1 MIVDVVVA
9 LQRPKP
15 GGYDPTSVRG
25 GEWTPADPSAAP
37 LPGSS
42 VRVVAYLGV
51 SRHAAEQ
58 EEPGMKV
65 YDAAALRNVALVGH
79 GGSGKTQLVSAMLFA
94 SGAVNRLGRVDDGTT
109 TTDFDDEEIARKHT
123 LSSSLAYAEWQ
134 KNKINIIDT
143 PGFANFLADA
153 RAALRVVEAA
163 VVVVDAVHGVEVQTE
178 KLWEESAGLN
188 LPRIVVVNK
197 VDRERASLE
206 RTLETLHRDCAREI
220 APIQI
225 PLGEERAFT
234 GVVDLVRMKAFTS
247 APDGSG
253 KITEGEIPA
262 ALVERA
268 QKAREQLIESVAEA
282 DEQLM
287 ETFFAEGTLTQEQL
301 VAGLRNATI
310 AGKLYPLVCT
320 SALHMT
326 GIQPL
331 LDAIVDYVASP
342 AERDFPAV
350 DANGADTSVKAADAA
365 PYSAFV
371 WKTIADPFAGRITL
385 LRVVAGT
392 LKSDATVGNLTRET
406 TERFGHL
413 LALQGKAQTHVP
425 ELKAGDLGAVAKL
438 KDTRTSDVIADKSLK
453 YRFAPIKFPEPV
465 LAYAIEPKSRGDEDK
480 ISSAMQRLREED
492 PSISYARDPQTHEL
506 LLSGQGQ
513 LHIEVTVAKLKRR
526 FGVEVNLKPPRIP
539 YRETITAATDA
550 HGRHKK
556 QTGGHGQFGD
566 CKIKVEPLPRGSD
579 FEFVDDIFGGSI
591 PRQFIPAVE
600 KGIQDARLRGFL
612 AGYPMVDFK
621 ATVFDGSFHPVDSNE
636 LSFKLAGSL
645 AFKDAMT
652 RARPT
657 ILEPVMQVEVY
668 APSDFAGDLM
678 GDLNGRRGRIA
689 GMDTRGA
696 MTVIR
701 AQVPMAEMLTYEQH
715 LTSATGGRGSYH
727 MEFSHYEEVP
737 SHLQSKIISAAKA
750 ERGQEVAEEV

>member
-1 MIVDVVVA
+1 
-9 LQRPKP
+9 
-15 GGYDPTSVRG
+15 
-25 GEWTPADPSAAP
+25 
-37 LPGSS
+37 
-42 VRVVAYLGV
+42 
-51 SRHAAEQ
+51 
-58 EEPGMKV
+58 MKV
-65 YDAAALRNVALVGH
+65 YDAAAIRNVALVGH

-94 SGAVNRLGRVDDGTT
+94 AGAVNRLGKVDDGTT
-109 TTDFDDEEIARKHT
+109 TTDFDEEEIARKHT
-123 LSSSLAYAEWQ
+123 LSSSLAHAEWQ
-134 KNKINIIDT
+134 KAKVNIIDT
-143 PGFANFLADA
+143 PGFANFLSDA

-178 KLWEESAGLN
+178 KLWAEAASLN

-197 VDRERASLE
+197 LDRERASLD

-220 APIQI
+220 APIQL
-225 PLGEERAFT
+225 PLGEERTFN
-234 GVVDLVRMKAFTS
+234 GVIDLVRMKALTYAGDNS
-247 APDGSG
+247 GKVTEGDIPDGL
-253 KITEGEIPA
+253 A
-262 ALVERA
+262 DRA

-301 VAGLRNATI
+301 VAGLRTATMT
-310 AGKLYPLVCT
+310 GKLFPLLCT
-320 SALHMT
+320 SASHM
-326 GIQPL
+326 IAVQPL
-331 LDAIVDYVASP
+331 LDAITSYVPSP
-342 AERDFPAV
+342 AEREFPTLDLDGSDITV
-350 DANGADTSVKAADAA
+350 KPADGS
-365 PYSAFV
+365 PYAAFV
-371 WKTIADPFAGRITL
+371 WKTIADPFAGRITM
-385 LRVVAGT
+385 LRVVNGT
-392 LKSDATVGNLTRET
+392 LKSDATVANVTRDG

-413 LALQGKAQTHVP
+413 LVLQGKAQTHVP

-438 KDTRTSDVIADKSLK
+438 KDTHTSDLIADKLVK
-453 YRFAPIKFPEPV
+453 YRVAPVNFPEPV

-539 YRETITAATDA
+539 YRETITVATEA

-566 CKIKVEPLPRGSD
+566 CKIRVEPLPRGSD
-579 FEFVDDIFGGSI
+579 FQFEDDIFGGAI
-591 PRQFIPAVE
+591 PRQFVPAVE
-600 KGIQDARLRGFL
+600 KGIQDARMRGFL

-621 ATVFDGSFHPVDSNE
+621 ATVFDGSFHAVDSNE
-636 LSFKLAGSL
+636 LSFKMAGTL

-678 GDLNGRRGRIA
+678 GDLNGRRGRIG

-737 SHLQSKIISAAKA
+737 HQFQAKIIAAAKA